1 MAILC
6 VAMFSSTAHSWGWAT
21 HAYIDDALNKADD
34 ERNMNEI
41 YGGIAPDMFNYYFAE
56 TDEVRDEI
64 FNQFHYDFMNIWN
77 RKKTGQE
84 KALAYGF
91 VSHNELWGA
100 DMTAHKS
107 GITFGESEDGE
118 PEGYVV
124 TWAKIL
130 AQNAPLEVYLPGIPE
145 DLAMQLYH
153 TFVEYGLDIL
163 TVRLDPA
170 IGTKILSAT
179 VNRDEKFLA
188 FMADT
193 FAESL
198 AASDAYEG
206 SEDEARQL
214 FYNAE
219 TLHKYI
225 LTVFGNALAQPEE
238 EDRIASISW
247 FLAAFASDF
256 LPGELPPPEVLV
268 NLVKGYL
275 GFVIAN
281 CEGSIG
287 DYFDELFAT
296 ITYLD
301 EELDARGFTNRQYKD
316 KK

>member
-153 TFVEYGLDIL
+153 TFVEYG
-163 TVRLDPA
+163 
-170 IGTKILSAT
+170 
-179 VNRDEKFLA
+179 NC
-188 FMADT
+188 
-193 FAESL
+193 
-198 AASDAYEG
+198 
-206 SEDEARQL
+206 EARGAGAGAL
-214 FYNAE
+214 HTSRTMLKYVARF
-219 TLHKYI
+219 TLIRILAMPKLKTHK
-225 LTVFGNALAQPEE
+225 GLAK
-238 EDRIASISW
+238 RIKITASGKIKHKRMG
-247 FLAAFASDF
+247 ASH
-256 LPGELPPPEVLV
+256 LMSGTPGKQCR
-268 NLVKGYL
+268 N
-275 GFVIAN
+275 
-281 CEGSIG
+281 
-287 DYFDELFAT
+287 
-296 ITYLD
+296 
-301 EELDARGFTNRQYKD
+301 NR
-316 KK
+316 